1 MVSFSGFVKRA
12 FLGTLI
18 MAVVFSVGVLFS
30 GHLSQMRQRVS
41 FRNIGVQTVH
51 TTKYYLTTTQTPV
64 GRKSLPECP
73 ETPPNINE
81 PVKLN
86 LTNIT
91 LDELRKKYPSQS
103 GDIYRPKGCRSRV
116 RLAVVIPYRDREQ
129 HLGILLNNLIPFLK
143 KQQADFTIFVAEQT
157 PGGIFNRG
165 LMINAGVAAALKA
178 DNFTCIVI
186 HDVDLIPETS
196 NNYYRCR
203 ENPLH
208 LSTASAK
215 YGYKLPYPSYAGG
228 NIAISPSQFKRING
242 FSNWY
247 FGWGGEDDDFEIR
260 VKTVGMRLKRNPPR
274 QGRYYAIKHER
285 DKLNPENPKKSVL
298 YRSSKRRMKTEG
310 FSSLHC
316 NTTVSGRGAITWLKV
331 SIDKKYYDETV
342 KY

>member
-1 MVSFSGFVKRA
+1 MTAFSGFVKRS

-18 MAVVFSVGVLFS
+18 IGLVFTGGILFT
-30 GHLSQMRQRVS
+30 GKLDQLLSL
-41 FRNIGVQTVH
+41 RNITAQTVN
-51 TTKYYLTTTQTPV
+51 TTQYYLTTTQTPV
-64 GRKSLPECP
+64 NKKSLPECQ
-73 ETPPNINE
+73 ETPPGINE

-91 LDELRKKYPSQS
+91 LDELQRKYPSHS
-103 GDIYRPKGCRSRV
+103 GERYRPEGCRSRV

-129 HLGILLNNLIPFLK
+129 HLVILLNNIIPFLN
-143 KQQADFTIFVAEQT
+143 KQQADFTIYVAEQMH
-157 PGGIFNRG
+157 GGIFNRG

-196 NNYYRCR
+196 DNYYRCQ

-215 YGYKLPYPSYAGG
+215 YGYKLPYASYAGG

-260 VKTVGMRLKRNPPR
+260 VKTVGMRLKRNPKR

-285 DKLNPENPKKSVL
+285 DKLNPENPKKSL
-298 YRSSKRRMKTEG
+298 LFKSIRSRMKTEG
-310 FSSLHC
+310 LSSLHC
-316 NTTVSGRGAITWLKV
+316 NTTVSHHGIVTWLNIA
-331 SIDKKYYDETV
+331 IDKQYYDSTI